1 MLHRQQY
8 VPSAVRSLLHSLDAA
23 CVACENVAKVSAA
36 DAHNLLRFELTAITH
51 VLQARAQMR
60 ELGSAD
66 GAVTNQITLFLA
78 VTDCLEGKAPAKD
91 QAANL
96 EGAGVRLIGGY
107 IPAPT
112 LVALATAM
120 RDVLELCCTAFDE
133 EPTPVVYRQAPVS
146 EALVWATGPDVG

>member
-1 MLHRQQY
+1 MLHRQKY
-8 VPSAVRSLLHSLDAA
+8 LSSAVRSLMHSLDAA
-23 CVACENVAKVSAA
+23 CAACESLAKLSAS

-51 VLQARAQMR
+51 VLQAREQMK
-60 ELGSAD
+60 ELTPAD

-78 VTDCLEGKAPAKD
+78 VTDCLEGKPAAKD
-91 QAANL
+91 QSANH

-112 LVALATAM
+112 LIALATAM

-133 EPTPVVYRQAPVS
+133 EPAPVVYRHAPVS
-146 EALVWATGPDVG
+146 EALVWATGPDTA